1 MSDNDSANT
10 KTTSGSS
17 TTLPQPP
24 TMGHTLSC
32 SSSSIPVSSIE
43 LSGSRG
49 FIPLRRRSSVSRPRD
64 VIVVL
69 KKLPVRIQ
77 LESDGEL
84 QVIEQ
89 RESDFFSTIKSM
101 ESAGSCRVTW
111 VGSVQTEQIPEDR
124 QEELTHMLRGRGY
137 EPVFLPTP
145 ILKNYI
151 AFCKC
156 ILWPLFNSQLVTRKY
171 TKEQWTAYK
180 KANAAIA
187 NAVRAMVGPSPDNDL
202 IWIHNYHLLQVP
214 FELRKLGITS
224 RIGFFNHTP
233 FPSSEMFRALPMRSS
248 LLKGVLGAD
257 LLGFQTYDDSRH
269 FLSTCTR
276 VLAAE
281 AHPKQVRYSGS
292 TTSVDIMPIG
302 IDAGLWEG
310 LRQLDQVK
318 KRTAEIRSM
327 YEGKKIIVGLD
338 ALDETM
344 GIHHKLV
351 AFGTFLERHP
361 EWLGK
366 VVLFQICSPPDTLT
380 EEGDTR
386 RMEQLHLDINEL
398 VGKINGKWSSLNF
411 SPISY
416 LYTELSL
423 EEQAA
428 LYAAADMALLT
439 PLREGMNL
447 VSHEFVLCQQ
457 DTWAPL
463 VVSEFAGA
471 AQSLVGALLVNPWNT
486 RALTEAIITALTMD
500 DEEKKARHQLNC
512 EYVTKNTASFWGS
525 TFITEL
531 SSIELF
537 NQIPPLKFD
546 DIMSDFAKSKKR
558 LFLLDY
564 DGTLTPIVNNPMDAI
579 PSQRLISILTSLT
592 RDPHNA
598 VYVVSGRDRP
608 FLNSFFGA
616 LPIGMSCEH
625 GVFFRP
631 CGEGR
636 DWEMIGA
643 EVAAKWKDLV
653 LPVLQEFAS
662 RTPGSMIEV
671 KEVNLSWHYRNA
683 DEDFGLWQAK
693 ELAVHLQDMAQK
705 LPIDVIHGKKVI
717 EVRPSNIN
725 KGATVRKALA
735 LHPDSDFIMCM
746 GDDRTDEDMFC
757 ALDTMVREDEDKMIY
772 TCTVGRNSTSQA
784 RYYLRS
790 QTEVMR
796 LLGMMSDAAGS
807 ASGRIAKPV
816 SRFVS
821 SPAVF
826 QQ

>member
-1 MSDNDSANT
+1 M
-10 KTTSGSS
+10 
-17 TTLPQPP
+17 
-24 TMGHTLSC
+24 
-32 SSSSIPVSSIE
+32 
-43 LSGSRG
+43 
-49 FIPLRRRSSVSRPRD
+49 
-64 VIVVL
+64 
-69 KKLPVRIQ
+69 
-77 LESDGEL
+77 
-84 QVIEQ
+84 
-89 RESDFFSTIKSM
+89 
-101 ESAGSCRVTW
+101 
-111 VGSVQTEQIPEDR
+111 QTEQIPEDR
-124 QEELTHMLRGRGY
+124 QEELTHTLRGRGY
-137 EPVFLPTP
+137 EPVFLPSP
-145 ILKNYI
+145 VLKSYI

-156 ILWPLFNSQLVTRKY
+156 ILWPLFNSQLVTRQY
-171 TKEQWTAYK
+171 TKEQWAAYK
-180 KANAAIA
+180 KANVAIA
-187 NAVRAMVGPSPDNDL
+187 NAVRSMVGHNPDDDL
-202 IWIHNYHLLQVP
+202 IWIHNYHLLLVP

-302 IDAGLWEG
+302 IDVNLWND
-310 LRQLDQVK
+310 LRSREQVK
-318 KRTAEIRSM
+318 KRAAEIRSM

-351 AFGTFLERHP
+351 AFGTFLERNP
-361 EWLGK
+361 EWRGN

-411 SPISY
+411 APISY
-416 LYTELSL
+416 LYTEMGA

-428 LYAAADMALLT
+428 VYAAADMALLT

-486 RALTEAIITALTMD
+486 RALTEAIVSALTMEE
-500 DEEKKARHQLNC
+500 EEKKARHQLNC

-531 SSIELF
+531 SAIELF
-537 NQIPPLKFD
+537 SQIPPLKFD
-546 DIMSDFAKSKKR
+546 DIMADYSKAKKR

-592 RDPHNA
+592 RDPHNL

-608 FLNSFFGA
+608 FLSSFFGA

-631 CGEGR
+631 CGEAK
-636 DWEMIGA
+636 DWEMIG
-643 EVAAKWKDLV
+643 EEISAKWKDLV

-735 LHPDSDFIMCM
+735 LHPDCDFILCV

-757 ALDTMVREDEDKMIY
+757 ALDTMVREDDGKMVY

-784 RYYLRS
+784 RFYLRS

-796 LLGMMSDAAGS
+796 LLGMMSELSDRQGGYTPHAPMRVG
-807 ASGRIAKPV
+807 KPIQ
-816 SRFVS
+816 RFVS
-821 SPAVF
+821 SPAAF